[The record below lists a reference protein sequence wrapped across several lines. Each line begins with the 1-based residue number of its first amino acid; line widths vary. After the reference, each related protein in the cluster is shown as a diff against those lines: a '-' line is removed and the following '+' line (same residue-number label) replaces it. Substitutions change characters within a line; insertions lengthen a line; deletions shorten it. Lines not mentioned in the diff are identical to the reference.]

1 MFKGASGPLNVG
13 GAACGVTVSVEVA
26 AKAIG
31 DDPAAGAA
39 RVKVRTSALDVVFV
53 NRNALGDCSVE
64 ALLVGFPCGIDD
76 VEAGNDALRDDAL
89 AESSTSA
96 FGRDALGETV
106 RVGAGSFTDGWPVSL
121 LEASS

>member
-1 MFKGASGPLNVG
+1 MDGAKPTHPSRLETTRVTMFKGASGPLNVG

-39 RVKVRTSALDVVFV
+39 RVKGRMSGLDVVFL

-64 ALLVGFPCGIDD
+64 APLLGFACRIAD
-76 VEAGNDALRDDAL
+76 VETGNDALRDDAL
-89 AESSTSA
+89 AVSST
-96 FGRDALGETV
+96 
-106 RVGAGSFTDGWPVSL
+106 
-121 LEASS
+121 